1 MIDGPYKGWKPTPED
16 WYRIKFGRVLYV
28 DKDGIPSSTGIDRRG
43 FPTDERYNQDVSSPT
58 SEPYQETHP
67 TAGPTEGDGSE
78 TLRQMLGAGGL
89 AGYRGIQ
96 PGGPP
101 QADSFVNSLSFSD
114 GPVTSSPLGSSGLGE
129 TNGRKVIDGISGGI
143 DGARITGD
151 SSSVLP
157 MELMIYNDLITDIEG
172 TARFLGHEFQNSVLF
187 GPTPTSSPAP
197 AGLYPGQSPWQ
208 QSPNT
213 MYGWVFFLQSFSL
226 IVDAEDCGR
235 FWEHTLYDNF
245 LNQISKQAAT

>member
-16 WYRIKFGRVLYV
+16 WYRIKFGRVRYV
-28 DKDGIPSSTGIDRRG
+28 DKDGLSSSVETDRRG
-43 FPTDERYNQDVSSPT
+43 YPKLRTDDRYYQDGSSPT
-58 SEPYQETHP
+58 SETYRETHP
-67 TAGPTEGDGSE
+67 MRGSTESDGSK

-89 AGYRGIQ
+89 AGYMEIQ
-96 PGGPP
+96 PGGLSP
-101 QADSFVNSLSFSD
+101 ADSLNSPNFSD
-114 GPVTSSPLGSSGLGE
+114 GSVMSSPLGSSGLGE
-129 TNGRKVIDGISGGI
+129 TNGRNEIDGIGG
-143 DGARITGD
+143 GANGGCIMGD

-187 GPTPTSSPAP
+187 SSTPTSSPTP
-197 AGLYPGQSPWQ
+197 AGLYPG

-213 MYGWVFFLQSFSL
+213 MYGWVFFLQSISL
-226 IVDAEDCGR
+226 IVDAENCDR

-245 LNQISKQAAT
+245 LSQISKQAAK